1 MSRNHLAWMLVAGL
15 PLLGACK
22 AQEPAE
28 TQAES
33 TADVVPS
40 ATPGEIAGVDNN
52 NPNDIS
58 GAKAQAMIDD
68 VTIGHKVA
76 ADGTMAEA
84 DQGDDF
90 APGDPV
96 YLTMKV
102 GDTPA
107 GSQVKVVWMG
117 PGDVKIGEEAKAV
130 EAGAANMM
138 FKSTDT
144 KGWKKGDYRAEVWV
158 GDEKVNDQHFN
169 LTDKSGAGR

>member
-1 MSRNHLAWMLVAGL
+1 MSKKYLALVLVAGL
-15 PLLGACK
+15 PLFGACK
-22 AQEPAE
+22 PQEPAE

-33 TADVVPS
+33 ASDVVPA
-40 ATPGEIAGVDNN
+40 ATPGEIAGVGDNAA
-52 NPNDIS
+52 DIS
-58 GAKAQAMIDD
+58 APKAQAMIDD
-68 VTIGHKVA
+68 VTIGHKVG
-76 ADGTMAEA
+76 ADGTIAEA

-117 PGDVKIGEEAKAV
+117 PGEAKIGEDAKAV
-130 EAGAANMM
+130 EAGATSLSFQA
-138 FKSTDT
+138 DT
-144 KGWKKGDYRAEVWV
+144 KGWAKGDYRAEVWV
-158 GDEKVNDQHFN
+158 GDEKVNDQQFN